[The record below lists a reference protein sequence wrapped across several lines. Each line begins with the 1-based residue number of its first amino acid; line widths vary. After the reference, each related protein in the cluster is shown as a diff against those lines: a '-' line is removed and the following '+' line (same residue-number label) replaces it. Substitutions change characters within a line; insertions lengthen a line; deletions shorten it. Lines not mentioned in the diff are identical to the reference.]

1 MIHMRE
7 VQYILVLFLL
17 EILFF
22 VTELVCS
29 FFNKKNYR
37 LKKVSTTEDLDFIK
51 LNEGYRTSIS
61 IFRISIFISY
71 LIVIFIYLD
80 ISKGTS
86 IEKYFMIGIIGILVY
101 MVSLYNIKT
110 FIFYTD
116 YFIVTA
122 PFNFFKRDTLI
133 NYNSISNFRLYRAL
147 YNSYFLKI
155 EMKSGQTRTI
165 QFSGSFNP
173 RNDLVVRIIINTEAG
188 LKKNFTNNKSE
199 DNKADEI

>member
-1 MIHMRE
+1 MRE

>member
-1 MIHMRE
+1 MRE

-71 LIVIFIYLD
+71 LIVIFIYFD

>member
-1 MIHMRE
+1 LIHMRE